1 MWIFIKTTFHRLG
14 SPPTFYAFAGGLVP
28 WLAAAT
34 LALMTY
40 GLYGGL
46 ALAPADYQQGEGFRI
61 IYVHVPSAWM
71 SLFVYVTMAVAGVV
85 ALIWRM
91 KVAEVWI
98 TSAAPLG
105 ASFTFL
111 ALVTGSLWGKPM
123 WGTYWVWDA
132 RLTSELVLLFLYL
145 GIIALDAAIEDR
157 RNAARACALLA
168 IVGVVNIPIIH
179 YSVEWWY
186 TLHQGPI
193 MANPANPTVHP
204 DMLWPLLMMALAFN
218 FLFFTLVLVRMRSA
232 LLDRERNSRWVEEVL
247 T

>member
-1 MWIFIKTTFHRLG
+1 MWTTIRTTFHRLG
-14 SPPTFYAFAGGLVP
+14 SPPTFYAFAGRLLP
-28 WLAAAT
+28 WLAAITALLAAT
-34 LALMTY
+34 

-71 SLFVYVTMAVAGVV
+71 SMFTYVAMAAAAVV

-91 KVAEVWI
+91 KVAEVFV
-98 TSAAPLG
+98 SCAAPIG
-105 ASFTFL
+105 AAFTFL

-123 WGTYWVWDA
+123 WGSFWVWDA
-132 RLTSELVLLFLYL
+132 RLTSELVLLFLYF
-145 GIIALDAAIEDR
+145 GVIALDAAIEDR
-157 RNAARACALLA
+157 RSAARACALLA

-193 MANPANPTVHP
+193 LANPSKPTVHP
-204 DMLWPLLMMALAFN
+204 DMLRPLLLMALAYN
-218 FLFFTLVLVRMRSA
+218 FYFFTVLLLRMRSE
-232 LLDRERNSRWVEEVL
+232 LLDRERYSRWVEEVL
-247 T
+247 A